1 MTLLRNGVWT
11 DNDAW
16 TPVESHDESGSLST
30 HQHAQI
36 LLTIDQF
43 QSLSREEKTRAPGV
57 VLNPAD
63 DVQVIKEHLSTLQL
77 VAINFPKYTDGRGYS
92 QARVLRTQLNFP
104 GEIRA
109 LGDVRPDQILFMMR
123 AGITTFQ
130 FETQPNQQVV
140 QQILTRFKANY
151 QPSYP
156 LPIAG

>member
-16 TPVESHDESGSLST
+16 TPVENHDEFEANEIDLQA
-30 HQHAQI
+30 HH

-43 QSLSREEKTRAPGV
+43 QSLSLEAKTRAPGV
-57 VLNPAD
+57 LLNPED
-63 DVQVIKEHLSTLQL
+63 DAQSLKEHLNSLQL
-77 VAINFPKYTDGRGYS
+77 IAINFPKYTDGRGYS
-92 QARVLRTQLNFP
+92 QARILRTQLGFP

-123 AGITTFQ
+123 AGITSFQ
-130 FETQPNQQVV
+130 FETQPNEQVV
-140 QQILTRFKANY
+140 QQILTRYKANY
-151 QPSYP
+151 QPSYS